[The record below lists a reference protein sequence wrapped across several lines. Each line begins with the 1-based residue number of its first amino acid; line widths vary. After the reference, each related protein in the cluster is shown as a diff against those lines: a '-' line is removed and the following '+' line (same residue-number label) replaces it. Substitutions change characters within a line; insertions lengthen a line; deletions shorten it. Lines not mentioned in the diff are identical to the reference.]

1 MSELN
6 PFDTRLAGLI
16 AKLSPQSRKSLAV
29 AVSKRL
35 RAGQQQHIKRQQ
47 APDGT
52 PYAPRKTSLRS
63 KKRLRDRA
71 MFSKLRTAH
80 YMKAKGS
87 GDDAVVEFVRRV
99 RRMANV
105 HHYGL
110 RDRPTPHSDDLKYA
124 ARPLLGFNSNDII
137 MIETMFFSFL
147 SETNY
152 R

>member
-6 PFDTRLAGLI
+6 PFETRLAGLI

-52 PYAPRKTSLRS
+52 PYAPRKTRLRN

-71 MFSKLRTAH
+71 MFSKLRTAR
-80 YMKAKGS
+80 YLKAKGT
-87 GDDAVVEFVRRV
+87 GEAAVVEFVGRV
-99 RRMANV
+99 QRMANV
-105 HHYGL
+105 HHFGL
-110 RDRPTPHSDDLKYA
+110 RDRPTPHSDAVKYD
-124 ARPLLGFNSNDII
+124 ARPLLGFNTERLDEIQDLT
-137 MIETMFFSFL
+137 MIYL
-147 SETNY
+147 SGD
-152 R
+152 

>member
-35 RAGQQQHIKRQQ
+35 RAGQQRHIKRQQ

-52 PYAPRKTSLRS
+52 PYAPRKTRLRN

-71 MFSKLRTAH
+71 MFSKLRTAR
-80 YMKAKGS
+80 YLKAQGNS
-87 GDDAVVEFVRRV
+87 DAAVVEFVGRV
-99 RRMANV
+99 QRMVNV
-105 HHYGL
+105 HHFGL
-110 RDRPTPHSDDLKYA
+110 RDRPTPHSEAVKYE
-124 ARPLLGFNSNDII
+124 ARPLLGFGPDDVNI
-137 MIETMFFSFL
+137 IETAVIEHL
-147 SETNY
+147 AE
-152 R
+152 

>member
-1 MSELN
+1 MNEFS

-16 AKLSPQSRKSLAV
+16 TALSPQSRKSLAV

-35 RAGQQQHIKRQQ
+35 RASQQQNIKRQQ

-52 PYAPRKTSLRS
+52 PYTPRKTPLRNT
-63 KKRLRDRA
+63 KRLRDRA
-71 MFSKLRTAH
+71 MFSKLRTAR

-87 GDDAVVEFVRRV
+87 SDDAVVEFVGRV
-99 RRMANV
+99 KRMANV

-110 RDRPTPHSDDLKYA
+110 RDRPSPNSDPVKYE
-124 ARPLLGFNSNDII
+124 ARPLLGFSPADVK
-137 MIETMFFSFL
+137 MIEKAVVEHL
-147 SETNY
+147 A

>member
-52 PYAPRKTSLRS
+52 PYAPRKTRLRN

-71 MFSKLRTAH
+71 MFSKLRTAR
-80 YMKAKGS
+80 YLKAQGNS
-87 GDDAVVEFVRRV
+87 DAAVVEFVGRV
-99 RRMANV
+99 QRMVNV
-105 HHYGL
+105 HHFGL
-110 RDRPTPHSDDLKYA
+110 RDRPTPHSEAVKYE
-124 ARPLLGFNSNDII
+124 ARPLLGFAPDDVKI
-137 MIETMFFSFL
+137 IETAVIEHL
-147 SETNY
+147 AE
-152 R
+152 

>member
-52 PYAPRKTSLRS
+52 PYAPRKTRLRN

-71 MFSKLRTAH
+71 MFSKLRTAR
-80 YMKAKGS
+80 YLKAQGNS
-87 GDDAVVEFVRRV
+87 DAAVVEFVGRV
-99 RRMANV
+99 QRMVNV
-105 HHYGL
+105 HHFGL
-110 RDRPTPHSDDLKYA
+110 RDRPTPYSDAVKYE
-124 ARPLLGFNSNDII
+124 ARPLLGFGPDDVKI
-137 MIETMFFSFL
+137 IETAVIEHL
-147 SETNY
+147 AE
-152 R
+152 

>member
-52 PYAPRKTSLRS
+52 PYAPRKTRLRN
-63 KKRLRDRA
+63 KKRLRERA
-71 MFSKLRTAH
+71 MFSKLRTAR
-80 YMKAKGS
+80 YLKAQGNS
-87 GDDAVVEFVRRV
+87 DAAVVEFVGRV
-99 RRMANV
+99 KRMANV

-110 RDRPTPHSDDLKYA
+110 RDRPTPRSEAVKYE
-124 ARPLLGFNSNDII
+124 ARPLLGFGQNDIDI
-137 MIETMFFSFL
+137 VEVAVIQYL
-147 SETNY
+147 QC
-152 R
+152 

>member
-1 MSELN
+1 MNELS

-16 AKLSPQSRKSLAV
+16 TALSPQSRKSLAV

-35 RAGQQQHIKRQQ
+35 RASQQQNIKRQQ

-52 PYAPRKTSLRS
+52 PYAPRKTPLRNT
-63 KKRLRDRA
+63 KRLRDRA
-71 MFSKLRTAH
+71 MFSKLRTAR

-87 GDDAVVEFVRRV
+87 GDDAVVEFVGRV
-99 RRMANV
+99 KRMANV

-110 RDRPTPHSDDLKYA
+110 RDRPTPHSDPVKYE
-124 ARPLLGFNSNDII
+124 ARPLLGFSTADVK
-137 MIETMFFSFL
+137 MIETAVIEHL
-147 SETNY
+147 A

>member
-52 PYAPRKTSLRS
+52 PYAPRKTRLRN

-71 MFSKLRTAH
+71 MFSKLRTAR
-80 YMKAKGS
+80 YLKAQGNS
-87 GDDAVVEFVRRV
+87 DAAVVEFVGRV
-99 RRMANV
+99 QRMVNV
-105 HHYGL
+105 HHFGL
-110 RDRPTPHSDDLKYA
+110 RDRPTPHSEAVKYE
-124 ARPLLGFNSNDII
+124 ARPLLGFGPADVKL
-137 MIETMFFSFL
+137 IENIVFEHL
-147 SETNY
+147 SK
-152 R
+152 

>member
-52 PYAPRKTSLRS
+52 PYAPRITRLRN

-71 MFSKLRTAH
+71 MFSKLRTAR
-80 YMKAKGS
+80 YLKAQGNS
-87 GDDAVVEFVRRV
+87 DAAVVEFVGRV
-99 RRMANV
+99 QRMVNV
-105 HHYGL
+105 HHFGL
-110 RDRPTPHSDDLKYA
+110 RDRPTPHSEAVKYE
-124 ARPLLGFNSNDII
+124 ARPLLGFDSSDIRE
-137 MIETMFFSFL
+137 IERVIVDHL
-147 SETNY
+147 E

>member
-52 PYAPRKTSLRS
+52 PYAPRKTRLRS
-63 KKRLRDRA
+63 KKRLRDWA
-71 MFSKLRTAH
+71 MFSKLRTAR
-80 YMKAKGS
+80 YLKAQGNS
-87 GDDAVVEFVRRV
+87 DAAVVEFVGRV
-99 RRMANV
+99 QRMANV

-110 RDRPTPHSDDLKYA
+110 RDRPTPHSDAVKYD
-124 ARPLLGFNSNDII
+124 ARPLLGFNSRIMNII
-137 MIETMFFSFL
+137 EVEIINHL
-147 SETNY
+147 SEF
-152 R
+152 

>member
-52 PYAPRKTSLRS
+52 PYAPRKTRLRS

-71 MFSKLRTAH
+71 MFSKLRTAR
-80 YMKAKGS
+80 YLKAQGNS
-87 GDDAVVEFVRRV
+87 DAAVVEFVGRV
-99 RRMANV
+99 KRMVNV
-105 HHYGL
+105 HHFGL
-110 RDRPTPHSDDLKYA
+110 RDRPTSHSEAVKYE
-124 ARPLLGFNSNDII
+124 ARLLLGFGPDDVKI
-137 MIETMFFSFL
+137 IETAVIEHL
-147 SETNY
+147 AE
-152 R
+152 

>member
-6 PFDTRLAGLI
+6 PFDIRLAGLI

-52 PYAPRKTSLRS
+52 PYALRKTRLRN

-71 MFSKLRTAH
+71 MFSKLRTAR
-80 YMKAKGS
+80 YLKAQGNS
-87 GDDAVVEFVRRV
+87 DAAVVEFVGRV
-99 RRMANV
+99 QRMANV

-110 RDRPTPHSDDLKYA
+110 RDRPTPDSEVVKYES
-124 ARPLLGFNSNDII
+124 RPLLGFETDDTKLIEKMII
-137 MIETMFFSFL
+137 SQLF
-147 SETNY
+147 Y
-152 R
+152 

>member
-52 PYAPRKTSLRS
+52 PFAPRKTRLRN

-71 MFSKLRTAH
+71 MFSKLRTAR
-80 YMKAKGS
+80 YLKAQGNS
-87 GDDAVVEFVRRV
+87 DAAVVEFVGRV
-99 RRMANV
+99 QRMANV

-110 RDRPTPHSDDLKYA
+110 RDRPTPHSEEVIYE
-124 ARPLLGFNSNDII
+124 ARPLLGYSISDIKA
-137 MIETMFFSFL
+137 IEEVIIYHL
-147 SETNY
+147 LDLN
-152 R
+152 

>member
-1 MSELN
+1 MNEFS
-6 PFDTRLAGLI
+6 PFDARLAGLI

-35 RAGQQQHIKRQQ
+35 RASQQQNIKRQQ

-71 MFSKLRTAH
+71 MFSKLRTAR

-87 GDDAVVEFVRRV
+87 CDEAVVEFVGRV

-110 RDRPTPHSDDLKYA
+110 RDRPSPHSDPVKYEE
-124 ARPLLGFNSNDII
+124 RPLLGSSPADVK
-137 MIETMFFSFL
+137 MIESAIIEHMAS
-147 SETNY
+147 
-152 R
+152 

>member
-1 MSELN
+1 MNELS

-16 AKLSPQSRKSLAV
+16 TALSPQSRKSLAV

-35 RAGQQQHIKRQQ
+35 RASQQQNIKRQQ

-52 PYAPRKTSLRS
+52 PYAPRKTPLRNT
-63 KKRLRDRA
+63 KRLRDRA
-71 MFSKLRTAH
+71 MFSKLRTAC

-87 GDDAVVEFVRRV
+87 GDDAVVEFVGRV
-99 RRMANV
+99 TRMANV

-110 RDRPTPHSDDLKYA
+110 RDRPTPHSADVKYE
-124 ARPLLGFNSNDII
+124 ARPLLGFSPADVK
-137 MIETMFFSFL
+137 MIETAVIEHL
-147 SETNY
+147 T

>member
-52 PYAPRKTSLRS
+52 PYAPRKTRVRS

-71 MFSKLRTAH
+71 MFSRLRTAR
-80 YMKAKGS
+80 YLKAQGNS
-87 GDDAVVEFVRRV
+87 DAAVVEFVGRV
-99 RRMANV
+99 KRMVNV

-110 RDRPTPHSDDLKYA
+110 RDRPTPHSDAVKYD
-124 ARPLLGFNSNDII
+124 ARPLLGFNSRIMNII
-137 MIETMFFSFL
+137 EVEIINHL
-147 SETNY
+147 SEF
-152 R
+152 

>member
-1 MSELN
+1 MSEFN

-52 PYAPRKTSLRS
+52 PYAPRKTRLRN

-71 MFSKLRTAH
+71 MFSKLRTAR
-80 YMKAKGS
+80 YLKAQGNS
-87 GDDAVVEFVRRV
+87 DAAVVEFVGRV
-99 RRMANV
+99 QRMVNV
-105 HHYGL
+105 HHFGL
-110 RDRPTPHSDDLKYA
+110 RDRPTPHSEAVKYE
-124 ARPLLGFNSNDII
+124 ARPLLGFGPDDVKI
-137 MIETMFFSFL
+137 IETAVIEHL
-147 SETNY
+147 AE
-152 R
+152 

>member
-16 AKLSPQSRKSLAV
+16 TKLSPQSRKSLAV

-52 PYAPRKTSLRS
+52 PYAPRKTRLRS
-63 KKRLRDRA
+63 TKRLRDRA
-71 MFSKLRTAH
+71 MFSKLRTAR
-80 YMKAKGS
+80 YLKAQGNS
-87 GDDAVVEFVRRV
+87 DAAIVEFVGRV
-99 RRMANV
+99 QRMANV

-110 RDRPTPHSDDLKYA
+110 RDRPTPHGEAVKYEV
-124 ARPLLGFNSNDII
+124 RPLLG
-137 MIETMFFSFL
+137 L
-147 SETNY
+147 SEKEVKKIEEIIFLDILK
-152 R
+152 

>member
-52 PYAPRKTSLRS
+52 PYAPRKTRLRS
-63 KKRLRDRA
+63 TKRLRDRA
-71 MFSKLRTAH
+71 MFSKLRTAR
-80 YMKAKGS
+80 YLKAKGNS
-87 GDDAVVEFVRRV
+87 DAAVVEFVGRV
-99 RRMANV
+99 KRMVNV

-110 RDRPTPHSDDLKYA
+110 RDRPTPHSEAVKYE
-124 ARPLLGFNSNDII
+124 ARPLLGFGPDDVK
-137 MIETMFFSFL
+137 MIERAVIEHL
-147 SETNY
+147 AE
-152 R
+152 

>member
-52 PYAPRKTSLRS
+52 PYAPRKTRLRS

-71 MFSKLRTAH
+71 MFSTLRTAR
-80 YMKAKGS
+80 YLKAKGT
-87 GDDAVVEFVRRV
+87 GEAAVVEFVGRV
-99 RRMANV
+99 QRMVNV

-110 RDRPTPHSDDLKYA
+110 RDRPTPHSEAVKYE
-124 ARPLLGFNSNDII
+124 ARPLLGFGPDDVKI
-137 MIETMFFSFL
+137 IETAVIEHL
-147 SETNY
+147 AE
-152 R
+152 

>member
-52 PYAPRKTSLRS
+52 PYAPRKTRLRN
-63 KKRLRDRA
+63 KKRLRERA
-71 MFSKLRTAH
+71 MFSKLRTAR
-80 YMKAKGS
+80 YLKAQGNS
-87 GDDAVVEFVRRV
+87 DAAVVEFVGRV
-99 RRMANV
+99 QRMVNV
-105 HHYGL
+105 HHFGL
-110 RDRPTPHSDDLKYA
+110 RDRPTPHSEAVKYE
-124 ARPLLGFNSNDII
+124 ARPLLGFGPHDLKLVE
-137 MIETMFFSFL
+137 MIVIKYL
-147 SETNY
+147 SE
-152 R
+152 

>member
-6 PFDTRLAGLI
+6 PLDTRLAGLI
-16 AKLSPQSRKSLAV
+16 AKLSAQSRKSLAV

-52 PYAPRKTSLRS
+52 PYAPRKTRLRS

-71 MFSKLRTAH
+71 MFSKLRTAR
-80 YMKAKGS
+80 YLKAQGNS
-87 GDDAVVEFVRRV
+87 DAAVVEFVGRV
-99 RRMANV
+99 QRMANV

-110 RDRPTPHSDDLKYA
+110 RDRPTPHSADVKYE
-124 ARPLLGFNSNDII
+124 ARPLLGFSSDDISNIEKEIVAFII
-137 MIETMFFSFL
+137 DGG
-147 SETNY
+147 Y
-152 R
+152 

>member
-52 PYAPRKTSLRS
+52 PYAPRKTRLRS
-63 KKRLRDRA
+63 KKRLRDWA
-71 MFSKLRTAH
+71 MFSKLRTAR
-80 YMKAKGS
+80 YLKAQGNS
-87 GDDAVVEFVRRV
+87 DAAVVEFVGRV
-99 RRMANV
+99 QRMANV

-110 RDRPTPHSDDLKYA
+110 RDRPTPHSEAVKYD
-124 ARPLLGFNSNDII
+124 ARPLLGFNSRIMNII
-137 MIETMFFSFL
+137 EVEIINHL
-147 SETNY
+147 SEF
-152 R
+152 